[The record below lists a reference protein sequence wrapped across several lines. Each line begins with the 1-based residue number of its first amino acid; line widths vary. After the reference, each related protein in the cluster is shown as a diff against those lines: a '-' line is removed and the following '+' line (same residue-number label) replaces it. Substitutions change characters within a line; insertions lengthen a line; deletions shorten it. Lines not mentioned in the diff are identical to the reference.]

1 MAALALSKKGMP
13 TSSRDKDMEEEL
25 RKLADEEIMDRTP
38 ILDVCIEKWRAINNI
53 KKTSIKIFHD
63 NSCKI
68 REALNGLTSYIG
80 LDSFEELPLVYKKTE
95 QQMSN
100 INIYKEK
107 LETQNEESLKM
118 KNELEKDK
126 AFKEA
131 FDKLNEEFNE
141 VKNKNNA
148 LKEENEKLKKESEQK
163 MKDVKEANQAAN
175 KLKVIMDEIKNMT
188 PPS

>member
-1 MAALALSKKGMP
+1 
-13 TSSRDKDMEEEL
+13 
-25 RKLADEEIMDRTP
+25 
-38 ILDVCIEKWRAINNI
+38 
-53 KKTSIKIFHD
+53 
-63 NSCKI
+63 
-68 REALNGLTSYIG
+68 
-80 LDSFEELPLVYKKTE
+80 
-95 QQMSN
+95 
-100 INIYKEK
+100 
-107 LETQNEESLKM
+107 M